1 MRTRPVTAIALG
13 ALVALALA
21 ACGGGKPQPAA
32 ADIVA
37 QAIKAT
43 QAEKAFHFVFDE
55 KEGPRSTTGL
65 HLSFAE
71 GDVVVPDKIQ
81 ADVSGTLLG
90 VPLRSQLIVVSGRYF
105 VQDPL
110 SGKWQE
116 VSVKTNPV
124 AFFDPAKGVLAVIKG
139 AKNVEVVGSEKV
151 AGVDAYHLK
160 GKAPLSAITPIL
172 GNTPGPRLV
181 DVELWVDKATDR
193 LARLRLVGRVQEGD
207 SAATERTV
215 EITKYGVVVPI
226 APPKL

>member
-105 VQDPL
+105 VKDPL

-124 AFFDPAKGVLAVIKG
+124 AFFDPAKGVLAVIEG

-160 GKAPLSAITPIL
+160 GKTPLSAITPIL